1 MNFEQAREL
10 SFLVPW
16 KVAECF
22 SGPQCWCR
30 RIVPVDP
37 IPYNDEYENFG
48 KILVSTE
55 TEEYEVIPDAAIDQ
69 KTAEYIVRL
78 HNLYITKE
86 IVLNLTEE
94 QKENFKEEWDKLNTG
109 PKSISIIEMNEM
121 VETFEKLWENK
132 HSKIRKIVRKEID

>member
-1 MNFEQAREL
+1 MNYDQAKEL

-16 KVAECF
+16 KVSECF

-37 IPYNDEYENFG
+37 ISYNDEVENFG
-48 KILVSTE
+48 KTLVSTE

-78 HNLYITKE
+78 HNEYLDGTLKSLKE
-86 IVLNLTEE
+86 GMDI
-94 QKENFKEEWDKLNTG
+94 LNTG
-109 PKSISIIEMNEM
+109 LRPLDSITITNTTLKDDYRVIC
-121 VETFEKLWENK
+121 
-132 HSKIRKIVRKEID
+132 RKEID